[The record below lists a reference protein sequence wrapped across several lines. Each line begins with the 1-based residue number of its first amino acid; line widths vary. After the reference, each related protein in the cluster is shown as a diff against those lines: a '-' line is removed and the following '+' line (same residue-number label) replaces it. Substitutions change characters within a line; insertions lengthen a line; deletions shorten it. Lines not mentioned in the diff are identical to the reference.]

1 MYKLRNDKTPA
12 IFPNIIKNLQ
22 RKYHRSFSKT
32 NFSLRKDTFNGTKY
46 AIYFCRPIF
55 GIKFSMLKKSSQTLF
70 QFFTSNLIK

>member
-12 IFPNIIKNLQ
+12 IFPNIIKNPQ

-46 AIYFCRPIF
+46 VP
-55 GIKFSMLKKSSQTLF
+55 
-70 QFFTSNLIK
+70 SNLIK